1 MKLQFAKDLPFKIK
15 STLFDFVI
23 NSFVGKE
30 EVVAPVVFEQQ
41 MLSQMANNAPMRG
54 CKMRRRSSENLSEAS
69 YLASVCEFPGQGQQ
83 MPQRNRNLKRKT
95 SEAFNRSES

>member
-41 MLSQMANNAPMRG
+41 MYSQLQSNAPMNQNY
-54 CKMRRRSSENLSEAS
+54 SEVN
-69 YLASVCEFPGQGQQ
+69 FPANFYSFVGQGQGQQ
-83 MPQRNRNLKRKT
+83 MIPQIPQRNRSLQRKT
-95 SEAFNRSES
+95 SEAFCRSES